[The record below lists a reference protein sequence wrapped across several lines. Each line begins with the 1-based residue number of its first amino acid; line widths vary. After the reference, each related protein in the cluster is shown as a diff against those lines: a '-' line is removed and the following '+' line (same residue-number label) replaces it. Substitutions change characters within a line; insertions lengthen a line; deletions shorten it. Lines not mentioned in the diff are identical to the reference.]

1 GRLFRP
7 RRAFAAGDAG
17 HVPAQREVRGRDPA
31 PSALRDPDGRGTGT
45 RRGAGERSGSPAAD
59 DHPPP
64 GAGALPPGGPRSP
77 ATAPTSR
84 PMRGRGSAAP
94 HLRRLGAVD
103 GARLRLVCFPYAGG
117 GISIFRAWPSALPA
131 GIEVCSIELPGRD
144 TRIAHPPLTSLPALV
159 QEVRSTFDTLLDA
172 PFTLFGHSMGALLA
186 FELTR
191 SLRRDGLPL
200 PAALFVSGH
209 RAPHLP

>member
-1 GRLFRP
+1 
-7 RRAFAAGDAG
+7 
-17 HVPAQREVRGRDPA
+17 
-31 PSALRDPDGRGTGT
+31 
-45 RRGAGERSGSPAAD
+45 
-59 DHPPP
+59 
-64 GAGALPPGGPRSP
+64 
-77 ATAPTSR
+77 
-84 PMRGRGSAAP
+84 
-94 HLRRLGAVD
+94 
-103 GARLRLVCFPYAGG
+103 
-117 GISIFRAWPSALPA
+117 

-209 RAPHLP
+209 RAPHLPDPRRPLHPLPDGDFVAELRRLQGTPPEVLEDRELLELFLPLLRADFTVAETYQYTPEPPLPVPILAWGGREDPEVSQPELAAWREHTSRTFRLRMLPGSHFFVHSAADAVLESLGEELGRLLGER